1 MSEVNN
7 NINKETVLSVNNITK
22 QYHMGDVIVNALK
35 GVSFELFKGEFVVV
49 LGASGSGKS
58 TILNIIGGI
67 DTATS
72 GEVIYKG
79 ENIGEK
85 NDKELTLFRR
95 EAIGFIFQFYN
106 LVPNLT
112 AEENIL
118 IAADLSKNPL
128 DVNELIKQVDLE
140 SQKDNFPSQMSGGQQ
155 QRVAIARALS
165 KNPDILLC
173 DEPTGALDVKT
184 GADVLRL
191 LKDFNKTYN
200 KTVVVITHN
209 SVIAEMAD
217 RVFYVKDGLLDRVEV
232 NEKPKTA
239 EEVVW

>member
-1 MSEVNN
+1 MSEP
-7 NINKETVLSVNNITK
+7 NKETILKVNNITK
-22 QYHMGDVIVNALK
+22 QYQMGDVIVDALK

-72 GEVIYKG
+72 GEVIYKN
-79 ENIGEK
+79 EDIGKK

-140 SQKDNFPSQMSGGQQ
+140 ERKDNFPSQMSGGQQ

-165 KNPDILLC
+165 KNPDMLLC

-217 RVFYVKDGLLDRVEV
+217 RVFYVKDGLLDKVVV

>member
-1 MSEVNN
+1 MGET
-7 NINKETVLSVNNITK
+7 NKELVLSVNNITK
-22 QYHMGDVIVNALK
+22 EYQMGDVTVHALN
-35 GVSFELFKGEFVVV
+35 GVSFELFKGEFVVI

-67 DTATS
+67 DTATA
-72 GEVIYKG
+72 GEVIYNG
-79 ENIGEK
+79 ENVGNK

-140 SQKDNFPSQMSGGQQ
+140 QQKDKFPSQMSGGQQ

-173 DEPTGALDVKT
+173 DEPTGALDIKT

-191 LKDFNKTYN
+191 LQNFNKTYN

-217 RVFYVKDGLLDRVEV
+217 RVFYVKDGLLDKVVV

>member
-1 MSEVNN
+1 MGDT
-7 NINKETVLSVNNITK
+7 NKELVLSVNNITK
-22 QYHMGDVIVNALK
+22 EYKMGDVIVHALK

-67 DTATS
+67 DTATT
-72 GEVIYKG
+72 GEVVYKG
-79 ENIGEK
+79 ENVGNK

-140 SQKDNFPSQMSGGQQ
+140 QQKDNFPSQMSGGQQ

-191 LKDFNKTYN
+191 LQNFNKTYN

-217 RVFYVKDGLLDRVEV
+217 RVFYVKDGLLDKVVV

>member
-1 MSEVNN
+1 MG
-7 NINKETVLSVNNITK
+7 ETILQVKDITK
-22 QYHMGDVIVNALK
+22 EYKMGDVIVHALR
-35 GVSFELFKGEFVVV
+35 GVSFELYQGEFVVV

-72 GEVIYKG
+72 GEVVYKG
-79 ENIGEK
+79 ENIGKK
-85 NDKELTLFRR
+85 NDRELTEYRKS
-95 EAIGFIFQFYN
+95 AIGFIFQFYN

-112 AEENIL
+112 AKENIL
-118 IAADLSKNPL
+118 VASELSKNPL
-128 DVNELIKQVDLE
+128 DVDRLLEQVDLKE
-140 SQKDNFPSQMSGGQQ
+140 RQDSFPSQMSGGQQ

-184 GADVLRL
+184 GAEVLKL
-191 LKDFNKTYN
+191 LKEFNETYK

-209 SVIAEMAD
+209 SIIAEMAD

-232 NEKPKTA
+232 NENPKKP
-239 EEVVW
+239 EEVIW

>member
-1 MSEVNN
+1 MSETKINNKEIIMTVNN
-7 NINKETVLSVNNITK
+7 LTK
-22 QYHMGDVIVNALK
+22 QYQMGDVVVDALK

-72 GEVIYKG
+72 GEVVYKG
-79 ENIGEK
+79 EDIGLK

-140 SQKDNFPSQMSGGQQ
+140 ERKDNFPSQMSGGQQ

-217 RVFYVKDGLLDRVEV
+217 RVFYVKDGLLDKVVE
-232 NEKPKTA
+232 NKTPKTA

>member
-1 MSEVNN
+1 MGETK
-7 NINKETVLSVNNITK
+7 KELVLSVNNITK
-22 QYHMGDVIVNALK
+22 EYKMGDVTVHALN
-35 GVSFELFKGEFVVV
+35 GVSFELFKGEFVVI

-67 DTATS
+67 DTATA
-72 GEVIYKG
+72 GEVIYNG
-79 ENIGEK
+79 ENVGNK

-128 DVNELIKQVDLE
+128 DVNELIQQVDLE
-140 SQKDNFPSQMSGGQQ
+140 QQKDKFPSQMSGGQQ

-173 DEPTGALDVKT
+173 DEPTGALDIKT

-191 LKDFNKTYN
+191 LQNFNKTYN

-217 RVFYVKDGLLDRVEV
+217 RVFYVKDGLLDKVVV